1 MNLSRPDRADRLDA
15 LAAMYALGTLSGRAR
30 ARLARI
36 ARTDTAVAVAVRT
49 WENRLSPLA
58 EGAPG
63 ITPSPRVWKVI
74 ALRLGLD
81 PDREAL
87 SAPWWRRVG
96 VWRTLAAASFAGVVA
111 LSVALL
117 RPVPDVPDQPL
128 VVVLAGQDARPAL
141 IATAARGDRIMTVKV
156 VGGAPVPS
164 DRALEL
170 WMLPDGQAP
179 RSLGVVP
186 ASGVGRV
193 TLPATP
199 EVAFAGVPALAISL
213 EQAGGSPTGAPQGP
227 VLYTGRIERM
237 Y

>member
-36 ARTDTAVAVAVRT
+36 ARTDTAVAGAIRT

-58 EGAPG
+58 AGAPG
-63 ITPSPRVWKVI
+63 VTPSPRVWKVI

-81 PDREAL
+81 PNREAL
-87 SAPWWRRVG
+87 SNPWWRRLG
-96 VWRTLAAASFAGVVA
+96 VWRALAVAGFAGVVA

-117 RPVPDVPDQPL
+117 RPLPEGPDQPL
-128 VVVLAGQDARPAL
+128 VVVLAGQDAQPAL
-141 IATAARGDRIMTVKV
+141 IATAVRGDRVMTIKV
-156 VGGAPVPS
+156 VGGTPVPP
-164 DRALEL
+164 DRAQEL
-170 WMLPDGQAP
+170 WMLPDGQPP
-179 RSLGVVP
+179 RSLGLIP
-186 ASGVGRV
+186 AAGVGRIV
-193 TLPATP
+193 LPEP
-199 EVAFAGVPALAISL
+199 PDVAFAGVPALAVSL
-213 EQAGGSPTGAPQGP
+213 ERAGGSPTGAPQGP